1 MEPNKTPTS
10 KAPSSQPKKT
20 QPWKGHWPPKKI
32 DTSAPYGFR
41 KGETIINSGN

>member
-1 MEPNKTPTS
+1 MEPKTTTTTKAATS
-10 KAPSSQPKKT
+10 ETKKV
-20 QPWKGHWPPKKI
+20 QPWKGHWPPKKV